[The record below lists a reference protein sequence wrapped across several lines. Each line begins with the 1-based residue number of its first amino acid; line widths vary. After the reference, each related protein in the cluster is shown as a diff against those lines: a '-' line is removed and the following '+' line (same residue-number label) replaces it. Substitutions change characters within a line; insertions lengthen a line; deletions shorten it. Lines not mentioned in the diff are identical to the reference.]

1 MTVEDARRKIALLRK
16 VSADKGAVPA
26 ERETASRLQKALME
40 RYAIGDQ
47 EIHDAPTTTIF
58 RLNWGY
64 WQELID
70 EFGLHLHR
78 FGNRGSVEVASN
90 SIVYISLST
99 NQWRVEERCPGGR
112 QTKVRDHGLD
122 SLRAYLKEHAPRS
135 YSFLRR
141 QG

>member
-16 VSADKGAVPA
+16 VSADNGAVPA
-26 ERETASRLQKALME
+26 ERETACRLRKALME
-40 RYAIGDQ
+40 RYAISDQ
-47 EIHDAPTTTIF
+47 DIRDAQPASIF

-70 EFGLHLHR
+70 EFGLHLNR
-78 FGNRGSVEVASN
+78 FGNRGSVEVGST
-90 SIVYISLST
+90 SVVYISLST
-99 NQWRVEERCPGGR
+99 NQWRVEERYAGGR
-112 QTKVRDHGLD
+112 QTKVRDRGLD

-141 QG
+141 